1 VAGPATRAGSAHG
14 QHFLRSS
21 RFADELVRA
30 ARVAPGESVLDI
42 GAGHGALTRA
52 LARVGAD
59 VVAVE
64 RDPRLAAELRRA
76 GFRVLEVDA
85 VLLPWPREPFSI
97 VANLPF
103 AITTVLL
110 ARLLGDPLVPL
121 HRADLIVQLG
131 FALKRTAAW
140 PSTLQGILWSVGYEL
155 SIARRIDRSAFAAPP
170 SVDAAVLRVVR
181 RPAPLVPAR
190 DFPAFAAFVRNSF
203 RQGSRPPIDRRLA
216 LEHGLA
222 RRAGARDLA
231 PEQWASLFRAVHPNR

>member
-1 VAGPATRAGSAHG
+1 VPSRGSAQTSSPSSAIRVSRPSCAG
-14 QHFLRSS
+14 QASASS
-21 RFADELVRA
+21 R
-30 ARVAPGESVLDI
+30 S
-42 GAGHGALTRA
+42 TRSCC
-52 LARVGAD
+52 RG
-59 VVAVE
+59 
-64 RDPRLAAELRRA
+64 
-76 GFRVLEVDA
+76 
-85 VLLPWPREPFSI
+85 REPFSI

-103 AITTVLL
+103 PITTALL

-203 RQGSRPPIDRRLA
+203 RQGSRPPIDRRLV